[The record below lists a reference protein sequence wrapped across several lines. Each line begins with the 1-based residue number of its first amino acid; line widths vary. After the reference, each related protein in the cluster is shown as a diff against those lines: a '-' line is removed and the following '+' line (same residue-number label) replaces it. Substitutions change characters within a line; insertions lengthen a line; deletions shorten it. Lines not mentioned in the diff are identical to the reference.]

1 MKGKEKSFLNRGG
14 TVYMCVAVTLQKGRE
29 GVDFPATLLCL
40 PRVFTSP
47 METLLLNPIWFFP

>member
-1 MKGKEKSFLNRGG
+1 
-14 TVYMCVAVTLQKGRE
+14 MCVAVTLQKGRE